1 MHHLSTALCVDWL
14 SQQKSMVNRF
24 LLENIKQNKEY
35 KCYTLSHPETCWV
48 FGDHAMG
55 CRTSASPV
63 ICSIRHHDY
72 SVYSSFP
79 KSCSSSRFM
88 FLNFAL
94 FHVSEL
100 RFVSCFWTLLCFMF
114 PLYFTFL
121 SPLFYF
127 CSPNPDPDICLIPA
141 TLTWFSSILIRSKP
155 HVCSSVWNRHWLSL
169 ELLIQTSEPSP
180 VSRLKFEDSRC
191 LVAQHISWSQVLA
204 EHIEPQYALGPVD
217 LTSLGT
223 MHIIMVYPCQHLFH
237 I

>member
-100 RFVSCFWTLLCFMF
+100 RFVSCFRFTSHFCPPCSISVPQTPTLIYAWFLL
-114 PLYFTFL
+114 PWHDSLQYLYVPNL
-121 SPLFYF
+121 MYVPQSEIDIDCP
-127 CSPNPDPDICLIPA
+127 SNSSSKPPNPRLS
-141 TLTWFSSILIRSKP
+141 L
-155 HVCSSVWNRHWLSL
+155 VWN
-169 ELLIQTSEPSP
+169 
-180 VSRLKFEDSRC
+180 SRT
-191 LVAQHISWSQVLA
+191 
-204 EHIEPQYALGPVD
+204 VD
-217 LTSLGT
+217 VWWRST
-223 MHIIMVYPCQHLFH
+223 
-237 I
+237 